1 VEQLDDQRPA
11 RWPGGTVARRVDD
24 RESPLVH
31 HRGQQT
37 QGAGRQGHGLTLGV
51 RVGMLDSLE
60 IGRRHY

>member
-1 VEQLDDQRPA
+1 VEQLDDQWPA
-11 RWPGGTVARRVDD
+11 TWPGGTVARRVGD

-37 QGAGRQGHGLTLGV
+37 QGAWRQGRGLTLGV